1 VWVSVSFVRG
11 GRYMLMLEVGD
22 IVVRMCIMHD
32 YVVFA
37 EAVSDVEVIGRFG
50 HDVDDGNGDD
60 MRRDRWVDEIQHS
73 LEQLHEG

>member
-1 VWVSVSFVRG
+1 
-11 GRYMLMLEVGD
+11 MLMPGVNG